1 MKKILSVIFFAICIT
16 LVSNAQDVIVFGI
29 VKDLDTDQAIDF
41 ATVFIK
47 GTNNAT
53 ETDANGQYRI
63 QVTPDQQIIVSCSRI
78 GYGASE
84 YVLAAMPAGSKRNL
98 NFKLANQEGPE
109 VIIRESRIEDIGMV
123 KEEVTELKFLP
134 TASGNFESVL
144 PAIALGV
151 SSGTGGELSSQYN
164 VRGGNYDE
172 NLVYVNDFEI
182 FRPQLIRSG
191 QQEGLSFPNINLMRD
206 LSFSSGGFEAQYGD
220 KMSSVLDISYKRP
233 EEFKSSIE
241 ASFLGASFHA
251 EGSKRIGGNSYNKF
265 RYLLGARYKTS
276 QYLLGSLD
284 VKGEYTPNFGDIQGY
299 LTYDISRDLQIGLIG
314 NYNQSQYNF
323 IPVESSQA
331 FGLIDF
337 ALRLTTQFE
346 GQERDRF
353 RNGMTGVSLTYL
365 PERDEN
371 PLYLKLLAS
380 GYLSEEI
387 ETFDILGFYRISQI
401 ETDFSSDNAGE
412 EIAVIG
418 SGTQHQFARNS
429 LYSKIFNVQ
438 HKGGIEFNTE
448 SETADKSYFFQWGL
462 KYQHEQMDDELR
474 EWERLDSAGYSL
486 PYSDNEVLLNS
497 ALETKNVINS
507 GRIRGFLQHT
517 FNYYQSDLREI
528 KFNVGARV
536 SHWTLNGETLFSPRA
551 QLLYKPLN
559 SERDISFKLA
569 GGVYYQPPFYREL
582 RRPDGTVNLDLK
594 SQRSIHAVAG
604 LTYDFMW
611 KRVNPK
617 KPFKLITELYYKKLD
632 NLVSYE
638 VDNVRIRY
646 SGENDA
652 TGYVAGIDIRIN
664 GEFVKGSESWV
675 NLSFLKAKESLLGV
689 EHLQREIGDTV
700 ATVVDFV
707 PRPTD
712 RLFSASV
719 FFQDYLPSNENFKMH
734 LNLSVASGLP
744 FGLRGNNRIYRNTYR
759 FSLYRRVDIGFSY
772 LMWNEKKKKSK
783 PNSIFRNL
791 ENVWWSLE
799 VLNLLEVRN
808 EASRTWVK
816 TVYNTQFAVP
826 NYLTSRRINLRCK
839 IDF

>member
-1 MKKILSVIFFAICIT
+1 MKKNLLLVFFFLGLAILSQAQ
-16 LVSNAQDVIVFGI
+16 NAIVFGM
-29 VKDLDTDQAIDF
+29 VKDLDSDKAIDF

-47 GTNNAT
+47 GTNTAT
-53 ETDANGQYRI
+53 ETDFNGQYRI
-63 QVTPDQQIIVSCSRI
+63 EVPADQQVVLSCSRI

-84 YVLAAMPAGSKRNL
+84 YVVSAMPAGSKRSL
-98 NFKLANQEGPE
+98 NFRLANQEGPE

-191 QQEGLSFPNINLMRD
+191 QQEGLSFPNINLIRD

-233 EEFKSSIE
+233 DEFKSSIE

-251 EGSKRIGGNSYNKF
+251 EGSKRIGGSSYNKF
-265 RYLLGARYKTS
+265 RYLFGARYKTS
-276 QYLLGSLD
+276 QYLLGSLN

-299 LTYDISRDLQIGLIG
+299 FTYDITRDLQVGLIG
-314 NYNQSQYNF
+314 NYNQSQYDF

-337 ALRLTTQFE
+337 ALRLSTQFE
-346 GQERDRF
+346 GQEKDRF
-353 RNGMTGVSLTYL
+353 KNGMTGVSLTYL
-365 PERDEN
+365 PEREEN

-380 GYLSEEI
+380 GYLSEEV
-387 ETFDILGFYRISQI
+387 EAFDILGFYRIAQI

-418 SGTQHQFARNS
+418 AGTQHQFARNS
-429 LYSKIFNVQ
+429 LYAKIFNVQ
-438 HKGGIEFNTE
+438 HKGGIEFNAE
-448 SETADKSYFFQWGL
+448 SDSADKSYFFQWGV

-486 PYSDNEVLLNS
+486 PFSQTEVLLNS
-497 ALETKNVINS
+497 SLETKNLINS
-507 GRIRGFLQHT
+507 SRVSGFLQHT
-517 FNYYQSDLREI
+517 FNYYQSDVREI

-536 SHWTLNGETLFSPRA
+536 SHWTLNNETLFSPRA
-551 QLLYKPLN
+551 QLLYKPLKT
-559 SERDISFKLA
+559 ERDISFKLA

-582 RRPDGTVNLDLK
+582 RRPDGTLNLDLK

-604 LTYDFMW
+604 LTHDFMW
-611 KRVNPK
+611 TRVNPK
-617 KPFKLITELYYKKLD
+617 KPFKLITELYYKRLD

-652 TGYVAGIDIRIN
+652 TGYVTGIDIRVN

-675 NLSFLKAKESLLGV
+675 NLSFLRAKESLNDV
-689 EHLQREIGDTV
+689 DHLQRGVGDTI
-700 ATVVDFV
+700 ATVVNTV

-712 RLFSASV
+712 RLFSATV

-744 FGLRGNNRIYRNTYR
+744 FGLKDNNRIYRNTYR
-759 FSLYRRVDIGFSY
+759 YSLYRRVDIGFSY
-772 LMWNEKKKKSK
+772 LMWNETKRKSK
-783 PNSIFRNL
+783 PHSIFRNL
-791 ENVWWSLE
+791 NNVWWSLE
-799 VLNLLEVRN
+799 VFNLLDVRN
-808 EASRTWVK
+808 EASRTWIK